1 MRNVLKS
8 KSGEDLPDLQ
18 ELEER
23 LNEEVNDEF
32 FEDPR
37 RFHTLHRVIDVLG
50 MQLVDDMQNNATKAQ
65 MAANN
70 TNYNLDKN
78 QQKSCLQGLK
88 GTAASRRGSY
98 RTFGNDPLCRFERL
112 RHPGR
117 TRRTSIP

>member
-8 KSGEDLPDLQ
+8 GEDHPDLQ
-18 ELEER
+18 ELEEW

-88 GTAASRRGSY
+88 GTAASRQGSH
-98 RTFGNDPLCRFERL
+98 RTFGNDPLCRFERF
-112 RHPGR
+112 RRPGR